1 MTRTMKR
8 TIATVA
14 AGVAA
19 SVALVPRAA
28 LASGFLIYDL
38 SGEAIGRASAVSA
51 DTSEPAAVWF
61 NPAQLSFQEGASA
74 SAGGVLVTAR
84 STFTPAEAGASTT
97 DSKRGVFFLPTVFA
111 GGKVNDRVALGMGI
125 YTAFGIGIHWP
136 DDWVGREDAISA
148 SLQTLAFNPT
158 VAIKLHP
165 QLSIAAGFDAVR
177 ATVDF
182 QNGLP
187 SIVGGDVRLV
197 GGTWGF
203 GGNVAALYRIIPERL
218 HAALTYRSRVK
229 LHFDGNAD
237 FSPANPDFDRM
248 LPDQPGTASITLPDI
263 FTAGVM
269 GRVMPNL
276 SLEVD
281 ANLTLWQTYNEI
293 DIRFSNPATPSRTL
307 LPDGHA
313 ALTLRAGADWALAR
327 APGLHL
333 RAGVI
338 WDGSALPADGVGPG
352 LPDSNRIDGT
362 LGVGY
367 ARGIF
372 KADLGYMLV
381 TFLGADAK
389 GGHESPP
396 GTYKTTAHLV
406 GLTLAARWGA
416 GARP

>member
-1 MTRTMKR
+1 MKL
-8 TIATVA
+8 TFAA
-14 AGVAA
+14 AGVTAGIAA
-19 SVALVPRAA
+19 SVAFAPRASF
-28 LASGFLIYDL
+28 ASGFLIYDL
-38 SGEAIGRASAVSA
+38 SGEAIGRASAVTA
-51 DTSEPAAVWF
+51 ETSEPAAVWF
-61 NPAQLSFQEGASA
+61 NPAQLPYQEGASV

-84 STFTPAEAGASTT
+84 SKFTPADPAVATT

-111 GGKVNDRVALGMGI
+111 AAKVNDRIALGMGV
-125 YTAFGIGIHWP
+125 YTAFGIGIRWP
-136 DDWVGREDAISA
+136 DDWPGREAAISA
-148 SLQTLAFNPT
+148 SVETLAFNPT
-158 VAIKLHP
+158 FAIKLHP
-165 QLSIAAGFDAVR
+165 QFSIAAGFDAVR

-182 QNGLP
+182 RNGLP

-229 LHFDGNAD
+229 LDFDGNAD

-276 SLEVD
+276 TLEVD
-281 ANLTLWQTYNEI
+281 ANLTLWQTYKEI
-293 DIRFSNPATPSRTL
+293 DIRFSNPATPNRTL
-307 LPDGHA
+307 RPDGHA

-327 APGLHL
+327 VPGLHL

-367 ARGIF
+367 ARGMF

-381 TFLGADAK
+381 TFLSADAK
-389 GGHESPP
+389 TGRESPE

-416 GARP
+416 GAARP